1 MHKVSIILPTYNE
14 KDNIVDLINAIRKSL
29 NNDVEIIVVDDDS
42 PDKTWQVV
50 ENLSNE
56 SVKVLRR
63 INKRCLTTAI
73 SDGIAMAQGEIVGWM
88 DSDFS
93 MPPEK
98 FPTLL
103 KALDDHDIACG
114 SRYLKGGEDERE
126 VDFFRILVSQ
136 LINGFARVILGPSIT
151 DYLSGFVLAKKK
163 VFDEIDLR
171 GDYGEYCID
180 FLYRAKK
187 KGFKISEMP
196 YTCGPRKAGE
206 TKTAPNL
213 FKYFLRGTK
222 YITTVLRLR
231 FQAN

>member
-1 MHKVSIILPTYNE
+1 LHKVSIVLPTYNE
-14 KDNIVDLINAIRKSL
+14 KDNIVDLIRAIQKSFD
-29 NNDVEIIVVDDDS
+29 NNVEIIVVDDDS
-42 PDKTWQVV
+42 PDRTWQEV
-50 ENLSNE
+50 EKISNE
-56 SVKVLRR
+56 SIKVLRR
-63 INKRCLTTAI
+63 IDKRCLTTAL
-73 SDGIAMAQGEIVGWM
+73 SDGIAAANGEIVGWM

-103 KALDDHDIACG
+103 KALDEYDIACG

-126 VDFFRILVSQ
+126 VDFFRILVSK
-136 LINGFARVILGPSIT
+136 LINGFARIILGPSIS

-163 VFDEIDLR
+163 VFKEIHLR

-180 FLYRAKK
+180 FLYRALK
-187 KGFKISEMP
+187 KGYKIKEIP

-206 TKTAPNL
+206 TKTAPSL

-222 YITTVLRLR
+222 YIRTVLRLR
-231 FQAN
+231 FQKF